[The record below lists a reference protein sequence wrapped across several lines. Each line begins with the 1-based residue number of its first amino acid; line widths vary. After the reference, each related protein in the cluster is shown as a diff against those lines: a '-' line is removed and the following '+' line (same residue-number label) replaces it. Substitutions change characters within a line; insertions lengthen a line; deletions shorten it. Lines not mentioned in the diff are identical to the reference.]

1 MSTQT
6 KRTSLPSIT
15 DASAIVYWVPM
26 HKAQF
31 ISYKRT
37 IATDSK
43 VDELNTT
50 SGFLLP
56 YPKTKLLDNETIFTS
71 AGLEIAHSSMQG
83 YRRQMEDAHIIEDFD
98 SIPLHTLVAVLDGHA
113 GSGVSVHAS
122 CRLLQVIEETS
133 NWRDYVVLMS
143 KGQSGGGNAKNFTAD
158 CLSLISKALVQAF
171 VAMDNE
177 LRESDFLDASGSTAV
192 CAVITPSH
200 VICANIGDSRCV
212 IGLKD
217 GTCVEMT
224 EDHKPELE
232 FEKKRI
238 IDAGGFVM
246 YDRVNGELA
255 MSRALG
261 DFQYK
266 DVKVPQDK
274 QMVTCYP
281 DISVHERSSADQ
293 VMCLACDGVW
303 DVMSNSE
310 AVLYLT
316 EIIPR
321 SNSSGDKNDDND
333 DGDGRGVKTDEK
345 AIDLAESLIKLALQ
359 AGSTDNLSAVI
370 VKLDDSGSKH
380 KKKRV

>member
-1 MSTQT
+1 MSTAI
-6 KRTSLPSIT
+6 KRTSLASI
-15 DASAIVYWVPM
+15 DSSASIVYWVPM

-31 ISYKRT
+31 LRSKKS
-37 IATDSK
+37 IATDNSK

-56 YPKTKLLDNETIFTS
+56 YPKTKLLDNETVYTS

-98 SIPLHTLVAVLDGHA
+98 SIRQHTLVAVLDGHA

-122 CRLLQVIEETS
+122 CRLLQVIEDTADWKE
-133 NWRDYVVLMS
+133 YVKVKS
-143 KGQSGGGNAKNFTAD
+143 KEKAGGAGGGSSSHKFTEE
-158 CLSLISKALVQAF
+158 CLSLISKALVRAF
-171 VAMDNE
+171 VDMDNE

-192 CAVITPSH
+192 CAVITPTH
-200 VICANIGDSRCV
+200 VVCANIGDSRCV
-212 IGLKD
+212 IGLRD

-238 IDAGGFVM
+238 LEAGGFVM

-266 DVKVPQDK
+266 DVNVPQHE

-281 DISVHERSSADQ
+281 DVSVHERTADDELI
-293 VMCLACDGVW
+293 CLACDGVW

-316 EIIPR
+316 QIIPQGSSSS
-321 SNSSGDKNDDND
+321 SNGEKS
-333 DGDGRGVKTDEK
+333 KTNIR
-345 AIDLAESLIKLALQ
+345 ALDLAESLIKLALQ

-370 VKLDDSGSKH
+370 VKLDSTDS
-380 KKKRV
+380 KRDI